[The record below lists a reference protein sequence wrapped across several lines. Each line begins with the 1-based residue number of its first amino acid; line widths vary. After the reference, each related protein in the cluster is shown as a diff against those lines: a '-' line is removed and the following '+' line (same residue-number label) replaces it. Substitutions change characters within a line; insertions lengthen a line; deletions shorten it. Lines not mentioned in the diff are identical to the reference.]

1 MAMTFCVPVEKEKK
15 PFSSLQFQAFEEE
28 LSRRRR
34 DLDSI
39 RQQGQSLTDRGA
51 GIIVEPEISRL
62 RQRWNDI
69 NSQVSAIQYPPA
81 ITLDARANDNQIT
94 RTTYTVVQ
102 SSTTRAGSPKS
113 SSQMIVDIRR
123 LSDKV
128 ADINRQLTGSELG
141 GKEFDEFTKQED
153 ILKVCLNKYLSLKV
167 PSKICSRRH
176 SIFFFFFIFQ
186 RK

>member
-1 MAMTFCVPVEKEKK
+1 MHKK
-15 PFSSLQFQAFEEE
+15 NRLKFFYFSFQAFEEE

-34 DLDSI
+34 DLDTV
-39 RQQGQSLTDRGA
+39 RQQGQSLTDKGA
-51 GIIVEPEISRL
+51 GIIVEPELSRL

-69 NSQVSAIQYPPA
+69 NSQVSAIQYPA
-81 ITLDARANDNQIT
+81 IALEQRPNENQVT

-102 SSTTRAGSPKS
+102 SSSTRAGSPKS

-123 LSDKV
+123 LSDQV

-153 ILKVCLNKYLSLKV
+153 ILKVGTSAA
-167 PSKICSRRH
+167 PDSWQSKTL
-176 SIFFFFFIFQ
+176 
-186 RK
+186 